1 MFSGI
6 LSKREK
12 RFALAFIVLLIST
25 QCRSQGVPLPTIGFS
40 LDFPGSDPARYSIA
54 LSSDGHG
61 SYQSNGKLAMQREE
75 GAQDEFNFILSPGTT
90 RQIFDLAKRAHYFE
104 KDVDAKKDVAST
116 GVKTLTYQDGA
127 KQTKAT
133 YNYST
138 ISTVQSLTRLFQ
150 DLSSTLEFGRRL
162 QYSYR
167 YQKLALNEQLT
178 DMEEAINDNRL
189 GDISPILPILD
200 KIIKDPS
207 VINVA
212 RARAMRIAAKAKQ

>member
-1 MFSGI
+1 VLF
-6 LSKREK
+6 
-12 RFALAFIVLLIST
+12 FVALLLICL
-25 QCRSQGVPLPTIGFS
+25 QCRVQAAPLPTVTFS
-40 LDFPGSDPARYSIA
+40 QDFPGSDPEHYSITIA
-54 LSSDGHG
+54 SDGHG
-61 SYQSNGKLAMQREE
+61 GYQSNGKLAIQREA
-75 GAQDEFNFILSPGTT
+75 GAEDGFDFVLSPGTT

-104 KDVDAKKDVAST
+104 KQVDAQKNVAST
-116 GVKTLTYQDGA
+116 GVKTLSYEDGL
-127 KQTKAT
+127 KQTKVT

-138 ISTVQSLTRLFQ
+138 ISAIQALTRLFQ
-150 DLSSTLEFGRRL
+150 DLSTTLEFGRRL

-178 DMEEAINDNRL
+178 NMEEGINDNRL

-200 KIIKDPS
+200 EIVKDPT

>member
-1 MFSGI
+1 MFPRMR
-6 LSKREK
+6 SKHEK
-12 RFALAFIVLLIST
+12 HCMLFFAALLFICL
-25 QCRSQGVPLPTIGFS
+25 QCRVQAVPLPTVNFS
-40 LDFPGSDPARYSIA
+40 LDFPGSDPEHYSITV
-54 LSSDGHG
+54 SSDGHG
-61 SYQSNGKLAMQREE
+61 GYKSDGKLAVQREA
-75 GAQDEFNFILSPGTT
+75 GAEDEFDFALSPATA

-104 KDVDAKKDVAST
+104 KDVDAKKNVAST
-116 GVKTLTYQDGA
+116 GVKTLTYQDGT

-138 ISTVQSLTRLFQ
+138 IAAVQALTRLFQ

-178 DMEEAINDNRL
+178 NMEQAINDNRL
-189 GDISPILPILD
+189 GDISPVLPILD
-200 KIIKDPS
+200 KIAKDPS

-212 RARAMRIAAKAKQ
+212 RSRAMRIAARAK